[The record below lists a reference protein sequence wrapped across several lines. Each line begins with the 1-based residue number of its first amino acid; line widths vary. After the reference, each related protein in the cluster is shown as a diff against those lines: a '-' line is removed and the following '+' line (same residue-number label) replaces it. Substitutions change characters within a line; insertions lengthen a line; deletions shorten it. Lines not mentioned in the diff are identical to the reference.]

1 MSTKNT
7 TNTNTTNNS
16 KEEKIM
22 DNLNNSII
30 DVVVNGMTASE
41 GVKDV
46 QLRLASVEKSAF
58 NIALISAYSCGA
70 CIPAYTDNKGIQHGE
85 AHLDKKDCFKQVDF
99 IKLVGRSKATLSRW
113 IGAMNLIIENGY
125 FTDFATGLY
134 PFSYDK
140 IFDIFNNPDVFK
152 GMLLSELM
160 ELSGSTLEKMVKDF
174 KPSKKEE
181 KKTEEKPSKNETT
194 IDGGSKEEKKTE
206 EKPSKDT
213 TVLTYQG
220 KNYTVNKAIF
230 EKWLAENAT
239 VTE

>member
-7 TNTNTTNNS
+7 TNQQ
-16 KEEKIM
+16 EEKT
-22 DNLNNSII
+22 NSII

-46 QLRLASVEKSAF
+46 QLRLEAVEKSAF

-85 AHLDKKDCFKQVDF
+85 AHLDKKDAFKQVDF

-125 FTDFATGLY
+125 FTDFATGVY

-140 IFDIFNNPDVFK
+140 IYDIFNNSEVFK

-160 ELSGSTLEKMVKDF
+160 ELSGSTLEKMIKDF
-174 KPSKKEE
+174 KPKKEE
-181 KKTEEKPSKNETT
+181 KKTEENSKETAT
-194 IDGGSKEEKKTE
+194 DSDNQEEKKTE
-206 EKPSKDT
+206 EPSEEPSEENSKET
-213 TVLTYQG
+213 AVLTYQG
-220 KNYTVNKAIF
+220 NNYTVNKAVF
-230 EKWLAENAT
+230 EKWLAENGT
-239 VTE
+239 LTK